1 MIIFLCHYHSGVA
14 QSGATIKTSVDKYKI
29 FLGEPLKLTITI
41 SYPQQDGH
49 LFTFP
54 DTIPHFEFLK
64 TGGDSVFEKGIISLK
79 STYNLIS
86 STQGAG

>member
-64 TGGDSVFEKGIISLK
+64 TGGRFCF
-79 STYNLIS
+79 
-86 STQGAG
+86 